1 MLKQPLNA
9 RGYPDPPTRPQL
21 AKWVKA
27 GWENVTATVIMRCFI
42 RCGITRK
49 YDYSADIRAQH
60 GLDSVKVSPVI
71 ADLVA
76 NEDDF
81 SARSVFVPNDCAPPP
96 DENEWMLDM
105 SSIMDINR
113 ANEDELEMLQ
123 DLRSGYED
131 LKYARELELAED
143 SAAPAP
149 AAEPVVET
157 IEGEDTIEAEAPPKK
172 RIRFSREQVAV
183 LQREYDRGT
192 SRLSNR
198 AIAVEIDM
206 KPEGFGRKV
215 VPDDVKNWMSAK
227 ARKARSLAFLSSG
240 AGQD

>member
-49 YDYSADIRAQH
+49 CDYSADIRAQH

-105 SSIMDINR
+105 SSIMDINME
-113 ANEDELEMLQ
+113 NEDELEMLQ

-131 LKYARELELAED
+131 LEYARELELAED

-157 IEGEDTIEAEAPPKK
+157 
-172 RIRFSREQVAV
+172 RIRSKSRRRQKRVSDLA
-183 LQREYDRGT
+183 GN
-192 SRLSNR
+192 RLLSC
-198 AIAVEIDM
+198 
-206 KPEGFGRKV
+206 
-215 VPDDVKNWMSAK
+215 SANMT
-227 ARKARSLAFLSSG
+227 
-240 AGQD
+240 AGHHG